1 MGDLGHGRNG
11 NSAAGSLPKRQ
22 KKKPAQQ
29 KHRSAKRKSPRS
41 KNTEAPK
48 EKARASSTG

>member
-1 MGDLGHGRNG
+1 MDEMVT
-11 NSAAGSLPKRQ
+11 
-22 KKKPAQQ
+22 AQQ
-29 KHRSAKRKSPRS
+29 DRYRSAKRKSPRS